1 MSNWKRNLKRYGI
14 PIVITLLAEGIRE
27 VYNTWQNEQ
36 YRKEDL
42 RQAYRDVLEEEEE
55 RKYERRYEEFIKK
68 PRKK

>member
-14 PIVITLLAEGIRE
+14 PILITLLAEGIRE
-27 VYNTWQNEQ
+27 VYDTWQNEQ

-55 RKYERRYEEFIKK
+55 RRFSELKPHKK
-68 PRKK
+68 